1 MAAACEAAGG
11 ALEDD
16 EVGAPGAVEL
26 AHPSASWDAD
36 CSEVLAAYIA
46 TSHDATRR
54 DALPRVGAAF
64 FRHAMSASTSQPKPH
79 TLPEVLVEQHR
90 SEIEAQLI
98 EHDAGSGGAAVA
110 PENRA
115 VLPIAAMA
123 AHTVVPWNVHCSES
137 LAALIATPRNA
148 THGTWSAAQHTGV
161 KRAIFLRSFRFA
173 QRHVGVAGT
182 SPHLQA
188 LSEVA
193 NSGNVMRI
201 VLRFAMAQYCTP
213 TRAERQAICT
223 MCHTSNQ
230 GEVDIVRFWLRCG
243 VDPNTIVWSRIL
255 AAWRAHKEE

>member
-1 MAAACEAAGG
+1 MAACEEAGG

-16 EVGAPGAVEL
+16 EVGAPDAVEP

-36 CSEVLAAYIA
+36 CSEALAAYIA
-46 TSHDATRR
+46 TPPS
-54 DALPRVGAAF
+54 
-64 FRHAMSASTSQPKPH
+64 
-79 TLPEVLVEQHR
+79 
-90 SEIEAQLI
+90 
-98 EHDAGSGGAAVA
+98 
-110 PENRA
+110 
-115 VLPIAAMA
+115 
-123 AHTVVPWNVHCSES
+123 
-137 LAALIATPRNA
+137 A

-213 TRAERQAICT
+213 TRAEQHAICT
-223 MCHTSNQ
+223 MCHTSNDTA
-230 GEVDIVRFWLRCG
+230 GLARWLNRG
-243 VDPNTIVWSRIL
+243 VDPNTVNVEGDGLPFIECAPMLYI
-255 AAWRAHKEE
+255 AARQGHVSLVAGLIRNGAGVDKVVMDDNGE